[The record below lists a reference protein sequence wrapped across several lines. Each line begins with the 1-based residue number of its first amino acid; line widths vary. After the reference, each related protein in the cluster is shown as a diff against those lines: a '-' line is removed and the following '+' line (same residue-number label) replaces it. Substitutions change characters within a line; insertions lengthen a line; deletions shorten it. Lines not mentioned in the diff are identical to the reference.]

1 MWIRLS
7 YDFNHMDLKARK
19 QATNKLVQD
28 VEEKEWLAKRIIIR
42 HQGTFQVLMM
52 TQRKRQGVN
61 QMVLIEGLQNAISEH
76 RRGFSFAVQH
86 HDLDS
91 AMLFLQGMIH
101 VLPPPSRPQLEPS
114 PVAHSLLEDLDIKKH
129 QWIWLIKAISIV
141 ETAISK
147 WTYDNLDQ
155 VMHR

>member
-1 MWIRLS
+1 
-7 YDFNHMDLKARK
+7 
-19 QATNKLVQD
+19 
-28 VEEKEWLAKRIIIR
+28 
-42 HQGTFQVLMM
+42 
-52 TQRKRQGVN
+52 
-61 QMVLIEGLQNAISEH
+61 MVLIEGLQNAISEH
-76 RRGFSFAVQH
+76 RRGFSFAIQH

-101 VLPPPSRPQLEPS
+101 VLPPQSRPQLEPS
-114 PVAHSLLEDLDIKKH
+114 PTPKDLLEELDLKKF
-129 QWIWLIKAISIV
+129 QWVWLVKAISIV

>member
-1 MWIRLS
+1 
-7 YDFNHMDLKARK
+7 
-19 QATNKLVQD
+19 
-28 VEEKEWLAKRIIIR
+28 
-42 HQGTFQVLMM
+42 
-52 TQRKRQGVN
+52 
-61 QMVLIEGLQNAISEH
+61 MVLIEGLQNAISEH

-101 VLPPPSRPQLEPS
+101 VLPPDARPQIEPPPHADSGLE
-114 PVAHSLLEDLDIKKH
+114 ELDIPERKWK
-129 QWIWLIKAISIV
+129 WTIRTISIV